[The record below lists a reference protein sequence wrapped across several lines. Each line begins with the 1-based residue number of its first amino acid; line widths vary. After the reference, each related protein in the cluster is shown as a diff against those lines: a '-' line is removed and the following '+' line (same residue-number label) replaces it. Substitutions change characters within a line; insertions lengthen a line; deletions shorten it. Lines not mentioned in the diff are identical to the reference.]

1 LKIFVLGTRGIPDIQ
16 GGVEQHCENLY
27 PLIASKEYQ
36 ITLFRRNPFITNKDL
51 TYSNISFID
60 LPSSKVPGLEAL
72 FHSFLCSMKCLFSR
86 PDIVHIHNIG
96 PGFFVPLLKMAG
108 LKVIM
113 TYHSPNY
120 EHLKWSV
127 FTRHFLKMSE
137 FLSTRFSDK
146 VIFVSLYQKNK
157 LGNKENYVHINNGV
171 KFNPLVS
178 GDDYINLIGLQKKE
192 YILSVGRF
200 VEEKGFDLL
209 INAFSRIRRKDLKL
223 VIAGD
228 SDHETN
234 YSVRLRNLAREH
246 NVILPGYVR
255 GEKLQQLYNNAR
267 LFVLP
272 SYNEGMPLSLLEA
285 MSYQLPVLASNIP
298 ANLQVSLPADSYFV
312 SGDEESLR
320 MQLNLLLQI
329 DAGSVVYDL
338 TPYDWNQV
346 ALETKKIYKGLMN
359 GEMK

>member
-27 PLIASKEYQ
+27 PLIASEEYQ
-36 ITLFRRNPFITNKDL
+36 ITLFRRIPFITSKDR
-51 TYSNISFID
+51 TFSNIRFID
-60 LPSSKVPGLEAL
+60 LPSTRIPGLEAL
-72 FHSFLCSMKCLFSR
+72 FHSFLCSIRCILSS

-96 PGFFVPLLKMAG
+96 PGFFVPLLKLSG

-127 FTRHFLKMSE
+127 FTRYFLKMAE
-137 FLSTRFSDK
+137 FLSTRYSDK

-157 LGNKENYVHINNGV
+157 LGNRKNFIHINNGV
-171 KFNPLVS
+171 KFNPLHS
-178 GDDYINLIGLQKKE
+178 GEDYINLIGLRRKE
-192 YILSVGRF
+192 YVLSVGRF

-209 INAFSRIRRKDLKL
+209 IKAFSRITRKDLKL

-234 YSVRLRNLAREH
+234 YSASLRSLAKEH

-255 GEKLQQLYNNAR
+255 GEKLQQLYNHAR

-272 SYNEGMPLSLLEA
+272 SYNEGLPLSLLEA

-298 ANLQVSLPADSYFV
+298 ANLQISLHEESYFV

-320 MQLNLLLQI
+320 NQLDILLQNE
-329 DAGSVVYDL
+329 AGSVVYDL
-338 TPYDWNQV
+338 SQYDWNQV
-346 ALETKKIYKGLMN
+346 ALETKKIYRAVLHN
-359 GEMK
+359 GK